1 MIWGW
6 LLSKWGRIV
15 ALAAAA
21 LGALAAV
28 RWDAKRDAVREKKQE
43 DMEADHGRAEEIRR
57 RVDAARTGGGLH
69 PDDRRGFRD

>member
-6 LLSKWGRIV
+6 LLSKWGRLV
-15 ALAAAA
+15 AIAGVV
-21 LGALAAV
+21 LGTLVAV
-28 RWDAKRDAVREKKQE
+28 RWDAGRDAVRDKEQD

-69 PDDRRGFRD
+69 PDDRRGYRD